1 MAIDTNAA
9 AVTVRT
15 LEPVTVP
22 EVALIVVVPIP
33 VLVAR
38 PALSTVAVEV
48 MADDH
53 ATVALRSW
61 VLPSVNVPVAVNCC
75 FVPSAIE
82 GLAGITAIDA
92 STAAVTVNVVVPVTE
107 PEVALIFATPVPKL
121 VAKPGELRSL
131 LIIATAG
138 MSELHCTVFVMFWLL
153 PSVNVPLAVNCCAV
167 PSGIAG
173 IAGVMAIETSA
184 TGVTF
189 TVVESLI
196 EPEVAL
202 TLVLPTLPLLATPWL
217 STVAMP
223 LFAESHVTDAVK
235 SSVLPSLYVPVA
247 FSCFVVPKAKY
258 GSVGVIA
265 IES

>member
-1 MAIDTNAA
+1 VPSAVNCRVVPRGVLAVAGVMAIDTNAA

-75 FVPSAIE
+75 LVPSAIE

-92 STAAVTVNVVVPVTE
+92 STAALTVNVVLPVTE
-107 PEVALIFATPVPKL
+107 PEVARIFAVPVPKL
-121 VAKPGELRSL
+121 VAKPGEL
-131 LIIATAG
+131 
-138 MSELHCTVFVMFWLL
+138 
-153 PSVNVPLAVNCCAV
+153 
-167 PSGIAG
+167 
-173 IAGVMAIETSA
+173 
-184 TGVTF
+184 
-189 TVVESLI
+189 
-196 EPEVAL
+196 
-202 TLVLPTLPLLATPWL
+202 
-217 STVAMP
+217 
-223 LFAESHVTDAVK
+223 
-235 SSVLPSLYVPVA
+235 
-247 FSCFVVPKAKY
+247 
-258 GSVGVIA
+258 
-265 IES
+265 